1 MKYLILLLM
10 TVLVQVSQAETLLN
24 ELTLKSNVQGDRG
37 EFHLWSENGQFYIEY
52 FSNTDH
58 SPSDLRKSEVT
69 EEQVNF
75 LKEKLDELKLLK
87 DSPDC
92 VNREITANYK
102 WGDKTIQHKG
112 CMDSQD
118 EISTGL
124 YQLSSIMRILI

>member
-1 MKYLILLLM
+1 M
-10 TVLVQVSQAETLLN
+10 N